1 MVLVLVVDGSAG
13 TEEEEDGSGFDPS
26 WQLLTRKNF
35 STQIRQHEFALLM
48 VTYPWSGESRA
59 LRNDLVQLMKYMHAQ
74 FQRLRL
80 MLIYRNVEKLLGDVL
95 VGDKEVNLVLYREA
109 VPFKYSGKLSA
120 QTILTSVWHAMS
132 IPSGDLPFKQ
142 LNTLEDLEFFLQS
155 TDKAVLLFDIC
166 GWVPKISA
174 ADNKNTRFSTT
185 TKTNHANLNQEE
197 GLERDGSVAKKST
210 VGSQL
215 KPKSHNSIESV
226 GVNVGGNKNTKTS
239 PKSALMMT
247 ENRGF
252 VSEEE
257 ICETSEGSSA
267 TLWKDG
273 LHWAS
278 YCNDTIGTET
288 NTTGVTNWQ
297 GSHHS
302 SSHALFHGSSCTQEE
317 YNYFKVLYTNL
328 SRIAR
333 DNMLP
338 PERQRFG
345 LLCNRTVISALST
358 DVQHKSLLM
367 LQFPDC
373 PNCSKIFDRGNDL
386 EEFVL
391 TPHPLVTELQGEGYK
406 LVPPLS
412 NETASLILF
421 IDRTSQSEKL
431 RQRSKAALQ
440 EVRQVA
446 FHYLLPYL
454 SDKRKITGGDKSL
467 PKTYSSRKARKK
479 TLSPLSKPVQMQVL
493 QSPEL
498 LKWFNSE
505 ENKVFQV
512 KAAERG
518 IQIIH
523 RKIDGSLVSSPDQIL
538 NYFLQQENSG
548 SQLNQDKLG
557 QLAKKAGLQLLS
569 GEFPLDT
576 VQVSHI
582 PETISSLIEKESGQT
597 EEDFKDAVRKEGLET
612 EDQHKKLGDIVDNI
626 HTHSLTSEH
635 IADNGNEKQDSGI
648 VLNDMIFDP
657 DGYDVKHEHSTTQ
670 ECPARP
676 WQEQCKN
683 ELSTNECLDNNSNQ
697 GCKTERIEDSGDQ
710 VTYLKESVNQGSVA
724 EESVSQKLDVY
735 DQKRILPESGNG
747 EQNQDITIAYAEEKT
762 LFEKKGE
769 DFDKLDDQQDQNYG
783 IGISFFYSEGG
794 DQLRTILSSGA
805 SIPSVVLI
813 DPVKQSH
820 YLFPQDI
827 PVTYSSLFDFINSF
841 LNGTAKA
848 YKLSEAFPPS
858 PREPPRPPFV
868 NQDFHEVDSI
878 PRVTVGTFSRL
889 VIGLE
894 GCNETIET
902 SFASS
907 HHPGAAWG
915 KDVLVLFS
923 NDWCG
928 FCKRSELVVR
938 EVHRFFEQCRNS
950 MHVEGEIAPNSSA
963 RDMSSY
969 STEINREKSTIDVS
983 KDEVTM
989 GDHLKYEPT
998 NRFPSIFQIDCTL
1011 NDCSSL
1017 LKSLNQKELYPA
1029 LLLFPAGKKDDPIAY
1044 EGDISVNE
1052 VIEFLASYG
1061 SVSSHLYRIRG
1072 ILWNKMQQGRGSLN
1086 TCTPWTLSSIPIQIE
1101 APLHMRRTG
1110 HEPSLPISEQYGS
1123 NQFQEDSNRRL
1134 SLQKEIQKPTV
1145 GSVLVAS
1152 EKLQGVY
1159 PFENSI
1165 IIIVKAD
1172 FNEGFQGLI
1181 VNKPLSWDDLPKIYM
1196 QLEPLLRPTPIYLG
1210 GPIILKGM
1218 PFLSL
1223 TRIVDLEGF
1232 LEVLPGIYYGDP
1244 KVTGKIFMMIKVGK
1258 VQAHD
1263 FCFFLGFTNW
1273 GWQQLFDEVA
1283 EQAWHL
1289 NTYREGVVRW
1299 PAQK

>member
-1 MVLVLVVDGSAG
+1 MVLVVNGSADA
-13 TEEEEDGSGFDPS
+13 EEESGSGFEPI

-80 MLIYRNVEKLLGDVL
+80 MLIYRNVEKMLGDIL
-95 VGDKEVNLVLYREA
+95 VGDKAVNLVFYRDA
-109 VPFKYSGKLSA
+109 VPFKYTGKLSA
-120 QTILTSVWHAMS
+120 QTVLASVWHAMS

-142 LNTLEDLEFFLQS
+142 LNTLEDLEFFVQS
-155 TDKAVLLFDIC
+155 TDNAVLLFDIC
-166 GWVPKISA
+166 GWVPNILA

-185 TKTNHANLNQEE
+185 TKTNHTNLNQEE

-215 KPKSHNSIESV
+215 EPKSDNNIESV
-226 GVNVGGNKNTKTS
+226 GMNLKRDKNTKTS
-239 PKSALMMT
+239 PKSPLVKT
-247 ENRGF
+247 ENHGF
-252 VSEEE
+252 VSEQE

-273 LHWAS
+273 LHWVS
-278 YCNDTIGTET
+278 CGNDTIGTET
-288 NTTGVTNWQ
+288 NTTVVTNWQ
-297 GSHHS
+297 GSDHS
-302 SSHALFHGSSCTQEE
+302 SSHALFYGSSCTQEE

-345 LLCNRTVISALST
+345 LLSNRTVISALSI
-358 DVQHKSLLM
+358 DAQQKSLLM

-373 PNCSKIFDRGNDL
+373 PNCSKTFDRGDDL

-406 LVPPLS
+406 LVPPLTT
-412 NETASLILF
+412 ETASLILF
-421 IDRTSQSEKL
+421 IDRTSLSERL

-446 FHYLLPYL
+446 FHYLLSYL
-454 SDKRKITGGDKSL
+454 SDKRKITGEDKIL
-467 PKTYSSRKARKK
+467 PKTYSSRKDGKK
-479 TLSPLSKPVQMQVL
+479 THSPLSKHVQMQV

-498 LKWFNSE
+498 LKWLNSE
-505 ENKVFQV
+505 ESKVFQV
-512 KAAERG
+512 KTAEGG
-518 IQIIH
+518 IQIVH
-523 RKIDGSLVSSPDQIL
+523 RKIDGSLVSSRDQIL
-538 NYFLQQENSG
+538 DYFLKQDNSG
-548 SQLNQDKLG
+548 SQLSQDKLG
-557 QLAKKAGLQLLS
+557 RLAKKAGLQLLS
-569 GEFPLDT
+569 GEFPLDK

-582 PETISSLIEKESGQT
+582 PETISSLIEKASGQT
-597 EEDFKDAVRKEGLET
+597 EGFKESVSKESLET
-612 EDQHKKLGDIVDNI
+612 EEQHQKLGDIMDNFY
-626 HTHSLTSEH
+626 THSRTSKH
-635 IADNGNEKQDSGI
+635 ITDNGNEKQDSGI
-648 VLNDMIFDP
+648 VVDDMILDP
-657 DGYDVKHEHSTTQ
+657 EDYDVKHEHSTTQ

-676 WQEQCKN
+676 WNEQCKN
-683 ELSTNECLDNNSNQ
+683 ALSTNECMDNDSNQ
-697 GCKTERIEDSGDQ
+697 GCRTERVEDSGDQ
-710 VTYLKESVNQGSVA
+710 VKHLKESLSQETVA
-724 EESVSQKLDVY
+724 EDYVSQKLDVY

-747 EQNQDITIAYAEEKT
+747 EQNQDSTIAYAEEMA

-769 DFDKLDDQQDQNYG
+769 DFDKLDDQEDQNYG
-783 IGISFFYSEGG
+783 TRISFFYSEGG

-805 SIPSVVLI
+805 SVPSVVLV

-820 YLFPQDI
+820 YLFPKDI
-827 PVTYSSLFDFINSF
+827 PITYSSLLDFINSV
-841 LNGTAKA
+841 LNGTVKA

-868 NQDFHEVDSI
+868 NRDFHEIDSI

-894 GCNETIET
+894 DCNETIET
-902 SFASS
+902 SCASS

-915 KDVLVLFS
+915 KDALVLFS
-923 NDWCG
+923 NGWCG

-938 EVHRFFEQCRNS
+938 EVHRFFERCRNS
-950 MHVEGEIAPNSSA
+950 MYVEGEITPNSSA
-963 RDMSSY
+963 RDMSSL
-969 STEINREKSTIDVS
+969 SADTNREQSTADVS
-983 KDEVTM
+983 KGKVTK
-989 GDHLKYEPT
+989 GDHLKHEPT
-998 NRFPSIFQIDCTL
+998 NEFPSVFQIDCTL

-1017 LKSLNQKELYPA
+1017 LKSSNQEQKELYPA
-1029 LLLFPAGKKDDPIAY
+1029 LLLFPGGKKDDPIGY
-1044 EGDISVNE
+1044 EGDISVND

-1061 SVSSHLYRIRG
+1061 SVSNHLYSLTG
-1072 ILWNKMQQGRGSLN
+1072 ALWNKMQQSRGSLN
-1086 TCTPWTLSSIPIQIE
+1086 ACAPWTLSSIPIQIE
-1101 APLHMRRTG
+1101 APLHMQRTG
-1110 HEPSLPISEQYGS
+1110 PEHLLPISEQYGS
-1123 NQFQEDSNRRL
+1123 NQFQEESNRRF
-1134 SLQKEIQKPTV
+1134 SLQKEIQRPTV

-1152 EKLQGVY
+1152 KNLHGVY

-1181 VNKPLSWDDLPKIYM
+1181 VNKPLPWDDLPKIYM
-1196 QLEPLLRPTPIYLG
+1196 LLEPFLRPTPIYLG
-1210 GPIILKGM
+1210 GPIIFTDK

-1223 TRIVDLEGF
+1223 TRIADLEGF

-1244 KVTGKIFMMIKVGK
+1244 KVTEKIIMMIRVGK

-1263 FCFFLGFTNW
+1263 FCIFLGFTNW

-1283 EQAWHL
+1283 EQAWHFD
-1289 NTYREGVVRW
+1289 TYREDVVRW
-1299 PAQK
+1299 PSQK

>member
-1 MVLVLVVDGSAG
+1 MVLVVNGSADA
-13 TEEEEDGSGFDPS
+13 EEEGGSGFEPR

-59 LRNDLVQLMKYMHAQ
+59 LRNDLVQLMKYMHSQ

-80 MLIYRNVEKLLGDVL
+80 MLIYRNVEKMLGDVL
-95 VGDKEVNLVLYREA
+95 VGDKAVNLVFYREA

-120 QTILTSVWHAMS
+120 QTILASVWHAMS
-132 IPSGDLPFKQ
+132 IPSGDLPFIQ
-142 LNTLEDLEFFLQS
+142 LNTLEVLEFFLQS

-166 GWVPKISA
+166 GWVPNILA
-174 ADNKNTRFSTT
+174 ADSKNTRFSTT
-185 TKTNHANLNQEE
+185 TKTNHTNLNQEE

-215 KPKSHNSIESV
+215 ESKSDNDIESV
-226 GVNVGGNKNTKTS
+226 GMNLKRDKNTKIS
-239 PKSALMMT
+239 PKSPLMMT
-247 ENRGF
+247 ENHGF
-252 VSEEE
+252 VSEQE
-257 ICETSEGSSA
+257 ICETSEGRSA
-267 TLWKDG
+267 TLV
-273 LHWAS
+273 S
-278 YCNDTIGTET
+278 
-288 NTTGVTNWQ
+288 NWQ
-297 GSHHS
+297 ESDHS
-302 SSHALFHGSSCTQEE
+302 SSHALFYGSSCTQEE

-328 SRIAR
+328 SRIAM

-345 LLCNRTVISALST
+345 LLSNRTVISALSI
-358 DVQHKSLLM
+358 DAQQKSLLM
-367 LQFPDC
+367 LQFSDC
-373 PNCSKIFDRGNDL
+373 PNCSKTFDRGDDL
-386 EEFVL
+386 EEFLL

-412 NETASLILF
+412 TETASLILF
-421 IDRTSQSEKL
+421 IDRTSLSERL

-446 FHYLLPYL
+446 FHYLLSYL
-454 SDKRKITGGDKSL
+454 SDKRKITGGDKIL
-467 PKTYSSRKARKK
+467 PKTYSSKKAGKK
-479 TLSPLSKPVQMQVL
+479 TRSPLSKHVQMQVL
-493 QSPEL
+493 QAPEL
-498 LKWFNSE
+498 LKWLNSK

-512 KAAERG
+512 KTAEGG
-518 IQIIH
+518 IQIVR
-523 RKIDGSLVSSPDQIL
+523 RKIDGSLVSSRDQIL
-538 NYFLQQENSG
+538 NYFLKQDNSG
-548 SQLNQDKLG
+548 SQLSQDKLG

-569 GEFPLDT
+569 GEFPLDK

-582 PETISSLIEKESGQT
+582 PETISSLIEKASGQT
-597 EEDFKDAVRKEGLET
+597 EEDFKESVNKESLET
-612 EDQHKKLGDIVDNI
+612 EEQHQKLGDIMDNLY
-626 HTHSLTSEH
+626 THSLTSKH

-648 VLNDMIFDP
+648 VVNDMILDP
-657 DGYDVKHEHSTTQ
+657 EGYDVKHELSTTQ

-683 ELSTNECLDNNSNQ
+683 ELSTNECLDNDSNQ
-697 GCKTERIEDSGDQ
+697 GCRTERIEDSRDE
-710 VTYLKESVNQGSVA
+710 VKHLKESVRQETVA
-724 EESVSQKLDVY
+724 EDYVSQKFDVY
-735 DQKRILPESGNG
+735 DQKGILLESGNG
-747 EQNQDITIAYAEEKT
+747 EQNQDSTITYAEEMA

-769 DFDKLDDQQDQNYG
+769 DFDKLDDQEDQDYG
-783 IGISFFYSEGG
+783 THISFFYSESG
-794 DQLRTILSSGA
+794 DQLRTILGSGA
-805 SIPSVVLI
+805 SVPSVVLI

-820 YLFPQDI
+820 YLFPKDI
-827 PVTYSSLFDFINSF
+827 PITYSSLLDFINSF
-841 LNGTAKA
+841 LNGTVKA
-848 YKLSEAFPPS
+848 YKLSEAFPSS

-868 NQDFHEVDSI
+868 NRDFHEIDSI
-878 PRVTVGTFSRL
+878 PRATVGTFSRL

-894 GCNETIET
+894 DCNETIET
-902 SFASS
+902 SCTSS

-938 EVHRFFEQCRNS
+938 EVHRFFEHCRNS
-950 MHVEGEIAPNSSA
+950 MYVEGEIAPNSSVQ
-963 RDMSSY
+963 DVSSF
-969 STEINREKSTIDVS
+969 SADTNREKSTVDVS
-983 KDEVTM
+983 EDEVTK

-998 NRFPSIFQIDCTL
+998 NRFPSVFQIDCTL

-1017 LKSLNQKELYPA
+1017 LKSSNQEQKELYPA

-1044 EGDISVNE
+1044 EGDISVND

-1061 SVSSHLYRIRG
+1061 SVSNHLYSLRG
-1072 ILWNKMQQGRGSLN
+1072 ALWNKMQQGRGSLN
-1086 TCTPWTLSSIPIQIE
+1086 ACAPWTLSSSPIQIE
-1101 APLHMRRTG
+1101 APLHLQRTG
-1110 HEPSLPISEQYGS
+1110 PEHLLPISEQYAS
-1123 NQFQEDSNRRL
+1123 NQFQEASNGRF
-1134 SLQKEIQKPTV
+1134 SLQKEIQRPTV

-1152 EKLQGVY
+1152 KNLHGVY

-1165 IIIVKAD
+1165 IIIVKVD
-1172 FNEGFQGLI
+1172 LNEGFQGLI
-1181 VNKPLSWDDLPKIYM
+1181 VNKPLPWDDLPKNIYM

-1210 GPIILKGM
+1210 GPIIFKDN

-1232 LEVLPGIYYGDP
+1232 VEVLPGIYYGDP
-1244 KVTGKIFMMIKVGK
+1244 KVTEKIFMLIRVGK

-1283 EQAWHL
+1283 EQAWHFD
-1289 NTYREGVVRW
+1289 TYTEDVVRW
-1299 PAQK
+1299 PAHK